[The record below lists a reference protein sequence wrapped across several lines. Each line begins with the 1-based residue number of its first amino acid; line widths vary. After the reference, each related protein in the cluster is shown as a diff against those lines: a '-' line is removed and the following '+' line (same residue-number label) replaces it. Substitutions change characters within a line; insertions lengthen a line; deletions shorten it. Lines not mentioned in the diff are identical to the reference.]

1 MVGTAG
7 VVGALHALSPNIPG
21 RKVWYLVPI
30 FPVRKMRL
38 QKLDNLEPR
47 SIPMVTLGVTSAE
60 DEGW

>member
-1 MVGTAG
+1 MVGGTL
-7 VVGALHALSPNIPG
+7 GALQALAASIPG

-47 SIPMVTLGVTSAE
+47 SLPVVTLGVTSAE